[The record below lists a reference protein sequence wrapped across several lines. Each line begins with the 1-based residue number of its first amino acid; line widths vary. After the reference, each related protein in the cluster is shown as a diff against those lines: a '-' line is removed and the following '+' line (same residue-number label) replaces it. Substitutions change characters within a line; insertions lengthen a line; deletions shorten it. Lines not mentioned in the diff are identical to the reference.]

1 MTKTGIVLLGFL
13 ALLAVPARAQFG
25 QGMSASE
32 NSFAQTQPFKVR
44 FQEYTLKNGLRV
56 ILSEDPSAPTYSICV
71 TYRVGSRDERPGRT
85 GFAHLFEH
93 MMFQGSENVG
103 KGEHFILV
111 LNNGGRANGSTNADR
126 TNYFET
132 LPANQ
137 LELGLFLEADR
148 MRSLNINQANFDN
161 QRLTVQEE
169 RRSNYDNR
177 PYGKSYEAVIQTAY
191 DNFAYKHST
200 IGSMED
206 LNAATLG
213 DAAEFF
219 RTYYA
224 PNNAVLS
231 LVGDF
236 KTEAA
241 LALIKKYFE
250 AVPSHSPPRAV
261 DLSEPEQKSER
272 RKTLEDAFALT
283 PRLDIVYK
291 VPPGNTADFYALEV
305 LGNLLSSGRSARL
318 YQRLVKEKELA
329 IRVSAGPDERTG
341 PSLYWISV
349 LARPGVNLSEVE
361 AMVYKVLEDIK
372 NRPVADWELDKVR
385 LQLRRQRAQSL
396 YSTRSRANALGH
408 YAVYYGE
415 PDLINQIEE
424 KMSQVTKAD
433 LQRVAQTYLKQ
444 NNRTVVTTLPA
455 GNTPTRT
462 DSSLR

>member
-1 MTKTGIVLLGFL
+1 
-13 ALLAVPARAQFG
+13 
-25 QGMSASE
+25 
-32 NSFAQTQPFKVR
+32 
-44 FQEYTLKNGLRV
+44 
-56 ILSEDPSAPTYSICV
+56 
-71 TYRVGSRDERPGRT
+71 
-85 GFAHLFEH
+85 
-93 MMFQGSENVG
+93 
-103 KGEHFILV
+103 
-111 LNNGGRANGSTNADR
+111 
-126 TNYFET
+126 
-132 LPANQ
+132 
-137 LELGLFLEADR
+137 
-148 MRSLNINQANFDN
+148 
-161 QRLTVQEE
+161 
-169 RRSNYDNR
+169 
-177 PYGKSYEAVIQTAY
+177 
-191 DNFAYKHST
+191 
-200 IGSMED
+200 MED

-236 KTEAA
+236 RTEAA

-250 AVPSHSPPRAV
+250 AIPSRSPPRAV

-291 VPPGNTADFYALEV
+291 VSPGNTADFYALEV

-361 AMVYKVLEDIK
+361 AMVYKVRDDIK

-396 YSTRSRANALGH
+396 YGTRSRANAFGH